1 MKAGSVV
8 TALCTYRVK
17 RGEESKFEALLKSHW
32 PALRR
37 LNLVTESP
45 SQMFKGSDAGDATY
59 YVEILDWRDADAPN
73 QADTFPE
80 IMKIWEPM
88 GALVESRDK
97 RPAMEFPLV
106 SRIARS

>member
-1 MKAGSVV
+1 MNAGSVV

-17 RGEESKFEALLKSHW
+17 RGEEVKFEALLKSHW

-45 SQMFKGSDAGDATY
+45 SQMFRGREDGGTY
-59 YVEILDWRDADAPN
+59 YVEILDWRDKEAPN

-80 IMKIWEPM
+80 VMKIWEPM